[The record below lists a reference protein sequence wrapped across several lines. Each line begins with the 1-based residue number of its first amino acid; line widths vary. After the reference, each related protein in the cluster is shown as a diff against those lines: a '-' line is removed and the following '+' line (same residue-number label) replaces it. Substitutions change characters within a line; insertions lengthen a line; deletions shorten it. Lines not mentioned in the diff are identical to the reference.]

1 MDDKK
6 KIPEPHVQE
15 KDVEKAIEL
24 VEEERWE
31 MDDYL
36 EDQGIYIRQ

>member
-24 VEEERWE
+24 VEEEQKE
-31 MDDYL
+31 LL
-36 EDQGIYIRQ
+36 EKLG